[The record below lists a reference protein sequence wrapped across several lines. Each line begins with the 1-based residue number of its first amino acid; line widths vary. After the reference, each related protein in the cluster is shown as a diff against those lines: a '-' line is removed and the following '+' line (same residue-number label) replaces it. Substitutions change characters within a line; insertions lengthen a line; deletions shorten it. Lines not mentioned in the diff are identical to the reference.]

1 MISEC
6 FFFFKINYIRV
17 YLYVKVIIELKE
29 VKILMLVDYWLDL
42 DVLYE
47 FIFVFD
53 VLL

>member
-1 MISEC
+1 M

>member
-1 MISEC
+1 M
-6 FFFFKINYIRV
+6 FFFLKINYIRV